1 MLLFVLQTHKGSLCS
16 WFQGSRRVL
25 LVVDAVQRMC
35 ITYGCLYLALSVRV
49 HLVDERLFA
58 STRGAGRMVFIPLS
72 TLIKVSDVTNTL
84 RWGKKKKTQHKDNP
98 IIN

>member
-1 MLLFVLQTHKGSLCS
+1 M
-16 WFQGSRRVL
+16 
-25 LVVDAVQRMC
+25 VDAIQRMC

-72 TLIKVSDVTNTL
+72 ALIKVSNVTNTL
-84 RWGKKKKTQHKDNP
+84 RLGGEKTTAKQQNKNNP
-98 IIN
+98 IIK

>member
-1 MLLFVLQTHKGSLCS
+1 M
-16 WFQGSRRVL
+16 
-25 LVVDAVQRMC
+25 VDAVQRMC

-84 RWGKKKKTQHKDNP
+84 RWGKKKKHSTRTTQLLIKSEFLLNFVVLQNDP
-98 IIN
+98 PWGPLALG

>member
-1 MLLFVLQTHKGSLCS
+1 M
-16 WFQGSRRVL
+16 
-25 LVVDAVQRMC
+25 VDAVQRMC

-84 RWGKKKKTQHKDNP
+84 RWEKKYSTRTTQLLIKSEFLLNFVVLQNDP
-98 IIN
+98 PWGPLALG

>member
-72 TLIKVSDVTNTL
+72 TPIKVSDVTNTL
-84 RWGKKKKTQHKDNP
+84 RWEKKKTQHKDNP